1 MPRPEKVQAV
11 ADIKER
17 LEGANGV
24 FLAEFAGLSVTE
36 QQELRRGLREVGSE
50 FKVVKMTLAR
60 LAMSEIGHEEMFEW
74 MDGPTGLTFADSD
87 AASTAKVLRE
97 FSKDHE
103 ALVVK
108 GGLLGDEVLP
118 PERVSELAE
127 IEPRDVLLARIA
139 GAFEAPMSKLAGLL
153 QALPR
158 DLARMMGQLVD
169 KKTEAGDDSMADAQA
184 EEAPEEEAPEEA
196 DAVAEA
202 AQAPAAAAGES
213 APDAGTDAAEASD
226 ESDEATPD
234 DDSAAEAE
242 EE

>member
-11 ADIKER
+11 ADIRER

-60 LAMSEIGHEEMFEW
+60 LAMGEIGHEEMFEW
-74 MDGPTGLTFADSD
+74 MTGPTGLTFADTD

-127 IEPRDVLLARIA
+127 IEPRDVLLAKIA
-139 GAFEAPMSKLAGLL
+139 GAFGAPMGKLAGLL

-158 DLARMMGQLVD
+158 DLARMIGQLVE
-169 KKTEAGDDSMADAQA
+169 KKTEAGDESMADALA
-184 EEAPEEEAPEEA
+184 LEAPNEADAAAEPEEAPAVEA
-196 DAVAEA
+196 DE
-202 AQAPAAAAGES
+202 P
-213 APDAGTDAAEASD
+213 APDAGADAAPEASD
-226 ESDEATPD
+226 EPGEATPD